1 MAVSSPDISTKK
13 TRILYGVQNTNRAIL
28 QSISNSKSEIDICGN
43 YIIQAIE
50 REIFKKAITDAR
62 DRGVRFKCIIEITK
76 ENIDCCK
83 KLMELV
89 EIRHLDGLKAK
100 FILNNTKC
108 LSIATTNVLKER
120 NTVPLIVNI
129 GIMQIVEQYHQI
141 FDTLWD
147 TTTTTSAQE
156 RIKEIE
162 ERRVKPFTLDIIQ
175 DRKRAESLFLAQIQ
189 QARSEVLIAV
199 SSIGDLEHLGT
210 IGLVESIK
218 QAKRRGVTMMI
229 LHSEEES
236 RKDATRRSRLISD
249 IKRCAQIKSISGIQ
263 GIILLIDNSKVLTIS
278 DEDDGLTSI
287 AVYSDNKSLANN
299 FGSLL
304 DSLWNETEMLKS
316 IIVAKDDLADL
327 NKQLADANEQLTLHD
342 RMQREFIDIAAHELR
357 TPIQCILGYAELLEA
372 GEKGELEQ
380 QEAKEITTGEQEG
393 EEIESNI
400 NNKKNYISA
409 VIRNAKRLKQL
420 SQLILDVTIIENK
433 SLNLNKELL
442 NLNDII
448 LTAIDDL
455 VIHTIKDSY
464 KKYNNIK
471 FRYEPIEKDVF
482 IDADRSRLT
491 QVISNLLRNAVK
503 FTNEGTVTINAEKK
517 EDHVLVNIKDT
528 GSGIDP
534 EIMPRLFTKFA
545 TKSDEGTGLGLFI
558 SKGIIEAHGG
568 RIWAKNNSEDEKRG
582 ATFTFSLS
590 LAKK

>member
-1 MAVSSPDISTKK
+1 LD
-13 TRILYGVQNTNRAIL
+13 GVRNTNRAIL
-28 QSISNSKSEIDICGN
+28 QSISKSKSEIDICGN
-43 YIIQAIE
+43 YIIQDIE

-108 LSIATTNVLKER
+108 LSITTTNALKER
-120 NTVPLIVNI
+120 NTVPQIVYI
-129 GIMQIVEQYHQI
+129 DIMQIVEQYHQI

-147 TTTTTSAQE
+147 NTTTTSAQE

-175 DRKRAESLFLAQIQ
+175 GRKRAESLFLAQIQ
-189 QARSEVLIAV
+189 QARSEILIAV
-199 SSIGDLEHLGT
+199 SSIVDLEHLGT

-236 RKDATRRSRLISD
+236 RKDATTRSRLISD

-316 IIVAKDDLADL
+316 IIVAKNDLADL
-327 NKQLADANEQLTLHD
+327 NKQLADANEQLMLHD
-342 RMQREFIDIAAHELR
+342 RMQSEFINLAAHELR
-357 TPIQCILGYAELLEA
+357 TPAQAILGYTELALMETD
-372 GEKGELEQ
+372 ENHTIDSKKG
-380 QEAKEITTGEQEG
+380 G
-393 EEIESNI
+393 
-400 NNKKNYISA
+400 YIA
-409 VIRNAKRLKQL
+409 AAYRNALRLQRLTKE
-420 SQLILDVTIIENK
+420 ILDVTRIENQ
-433 SLNLNKELL
+433 SLKLNKELL

-471 FRYEPIEKDVF
+471 LRYEPIENDIF

-528 GSGIDP
+528 GSGIDS
-534 EIMPRLFTKFA
+534 EIEPRLFTKFA
-545 TKSDEGTGLGLFI
+545 TKSESGLGLGLYI
-558 SKGIIEAHGG
+558 SKSIIEAHGG
-568 RIWAKNNSEDEKRG
+568 KIWGENNKDSNG

-590 LAKK
+590 LTKK

>member
-1 MAVSSPDISTKK
+1 LD
-13 TRILYGVQNTNRAIL
+13 GVRNTNRAIL
-28 QSISNSKSEIDICGN
+28 QSISKSKSEIDICGN

-108 LSIATTNVLKER
+108 LSITTTNALKER
-120 NTVPLIVNI
+120 NTVPQIVYI
-129 GIMQIVEQYHQI
+129 DIMQIVEQYHQI

-147 TTTTTSAQE
+147 NTTTTSAQE

-189 QARSEVLIAV
+189 QARSEILIAV
-199 SSIGDLEHLGT
+199 SSIVDLEHLGT

-236 RKDATRRSRLISD
+236 RKDATTRSRLISD

-372 GEKGELEQ
+372 GEEGELEQ
-380 QEAKEITTGEQEG
+380 QEAKEITTGEEG
-393 EEIESNI
+393 GGEIESNI

-471 FRYEPIEKDVF
+471 LRYEPIENDIF

-568 RIWAKNNSEDEKRG
+568 RIWAMNNREDEKRG

-590 LAKK
+590 LTKK

>member
-1 MAVSSPDISTKK
+1 
-13 TRILYGVQNTNRAIL
+13 LYGVQNTNRAIL
-28 QSISNSKSEIDICGN
+28 QSISKSKSEIDICGY

-83 KLMELV
+83 KLMELI

-108 LSIATTNVLKER
+108 LSVTITNALKER
-120 NTVPLIVNI
+120 NTVPQIVSI
-129 GIMQIVEQYHQI
+129 EIMQIVEQYHQI

-156 RIKEIE
+156 RIKELE
-162 ERRVKPFTLDIIQ
+162 ERLVKPFTLDIIQ

-199 SSIGDLEHLGT
+199 SSIVDLEHLST
-210 IGLVESIK
+210 IGIVESIK
-218 QAKRRGVTMMI
+218 QAKRRSVTTMI
-229 LHSEEES
+229 LLSEEES
-236 RKDATRRSRLISD
+236 RKDTTARSRLISD

-278 DEDDGLTSI
+278 NEDDGLTSI

-316 IIVAKDDLADL
+316 IIVAKDELADL

-342 RMQREFIDIAAHELR
+342 RMQREFINLAAHELR
-357 TPIQCILGYAELLEA
+357 TPAQAILGYTELALMETD
-372 GEKGELEQ
+372 ENHTIDSKKG
-380 QEAKEITTGEQEG
+380 G
-393 EEIESNI
+393 
-400 NNKKNYISA
+400 YIA
-409 VIRNAKRLKQL
+409 AAYRNALRLQRLTKE
-420 SQLILDVTIIENK
+420 ILDVSRIENQ
-433 SLNLNKELL
+433 SLNLNKKLL

-455 VIHTIKDSY
+455 AIHTIKDSY

-471 FRYEPIEKDVF
+471 LRYEPIENDIF
-482 IDADRSRLT
+482 IDADSSRLT

-528 GSGIDP
+528 GSGIDS
-534 EIMPRLFTKFA
+534 EIEPRLFTKFA
-545 TKSDEGTGLGLFI
+545 TKSESGLGLGLYI
-558 SKGIIEAHGG
+558 SKSIIEAHGG
-568 RIWAKNNSEDEKRG
+568 KIWGENNKDSNG
-582 ATFTFSLS
+582 ATFTFSMS
-590 LAKK
+590 LTKK